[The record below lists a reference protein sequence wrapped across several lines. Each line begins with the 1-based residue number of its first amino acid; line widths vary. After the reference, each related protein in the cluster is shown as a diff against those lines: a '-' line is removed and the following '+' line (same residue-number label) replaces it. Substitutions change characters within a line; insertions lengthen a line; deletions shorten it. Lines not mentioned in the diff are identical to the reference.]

1 MEKLKDK
8 KIVIYKKVNT
18 EDEDGFQT
26 EGHMLIH
33 AQSSVWA
40 YFKQLSGD
48 TFFKS
53 AQAGT
58 NETSMFAV
66 NWNKYLMNSNASD
79 LSVSYDGKLYDV
91 TRIDPFEGY
100 KRDIV
105 IYGKFSSTNK
115 LGNVLPYD
123 ESILNG
129 GE

>member
-1 MEKLKDK
+1 MP
-8 KIVIYKKVNT
+8 
-18 EDEDGFQT
+18 
-26 EGHMLIH
+26 IH
-33 AQSSVWA
+33 AQPSVWA

-115 LGNVLPYD
+115 LGNILPYD

>member
-18 EDEDGFQT
+18 EDEEGFQT
-26 EGHMLIH
+26 EGHMPIH

-66 NWNKYLMNSNASD
+66 NWNKYLLNSNASD

-105 IYGKFSSTNK
+105 IYCKFTSTNK
-115 LGNVLPYD
+115 LNDVLSYD

>member
-8 KIVIYKKVNT
+8 KIVIYKKVHT
-18 EDEDGFQT
+18 EDDAGFQT
-26 EGHMLIH
+26 TGYMPIH
-33 AQSSVWA
+33 QQKTVWA

-53 AQAGT
+53 AQSGT
-58 NETSMFAV
+58 NEISMFAV
-66 NWNKYLMNSNASD
+66 NWNKYLLNSYADD

-115 LGNVLPYD
+115 LNNVLPYD
-123 ESILNG
+123 ESVLNG
-129 GE
+129 DE